1 MNPIF
6 HEIYAKLPP
15 ALRTVPATL
24 RGYYLRSWR
33 YGPETPRLVAEAL
46 AREHWTPEQWRT
58 WQDEQLARQ
67 LHRAAT
73 QVPYYRQQWRARRLR
88 GDNASCEVLANW
100 PVLSKQAVREA
111 GPALVAD
118 DCDRSRMFADRTS
131 GTTGTPLTIWQRR
144 EAVRG
149 WYALFEARTRAWYGV
164 SRFSR
169 WGILGGQTVTPLAQ
183 RRPPYWVWNA
193 ALGQLYLSTFH
204 LKEEFIPDYVHA
216 LRRHRIEYLVG
227 YSAALHL
234 LARSILALG
243 IRVPLRV
250 VVTNAEPLFPQ
261 QRDAIGEAFRCPVH
275 ATYGMAEAVVAASEC
290 EHGAMHL
297 WPDAGILEVLAEGEP
312 APPGSSGDLVC
323 TGLLNPDMPLIR
335 YAVGD
340 RGRLSA
346 AAEPCACGRTLPRL
360 EAIEG
365 RANDSLVARD
375 GRRVFWLN
383 PVFYGLPVAEAQIV
397 QESLDLVRIQYV
409 AANGFDR
416 RARQTIVDR
425 IHRLIGP
432 VQVQLEPVAQVPR
445 EPSGKFRAVLCRVA
459 EASLPPLSR

>member
-6 HEIYAKLPP
+6 YEIYAKLPP
-15 ALRTVPATL
+15 ALRTLPATL

-33 YGPETPRLVAEAL
+33 YGPETPRMVAEAL
-46 AREHWTPEQWRT
+46 ERERWSPEQWQS
-58 WQDEQLARQ
+58 WQGEQLARQ

-73 QVPYYRQQWRARRLR
+73 RVPYYRRLWRERRLH
-88 GDNASCEVLANW
+88 GDKATWEDLANW
-100 PVLSKQAVREA
+100 PVLTKQAVREA
-111 GPALVAD
+111 GAALVAE
-118 DCDRSRMFADRTS
+118 DCDPAKMFADRTS

-149 WYALFEARTRAWYGV
+149 WYGLFEARTRVWYGV

-169 WGILGGQTVTPLAQ
+169 WGILGGQVVTPLAQ
-183 RRPPYWVWNA
+183 RKPPYWVWNG
-193 ALGQLYLSTFH
+193 ALEQLYLSTFH
-204 LKEEFIPDYVHA
+204 LKEEFIADYIKA
-216 LRRHRIEYLVG
+216 LLRYRIEYLVG

-234 LARSILALG
+234 LARYVLAQG
-243 IRVPLRV
+243 VRIPLRV

-261 QRDAIGEAFRCPVH
+261 QREVIGEAFQCPVH

-297 WPDAGILEVLAEGEP
+297 WPDAGVLEVLSAGVP
-312 APPGSSGDLVC
+312 VAPGVSGDLVC

-340 RGRLSA
+340 RGQLSA
-346 AAEPCACGRTLPRL
+346 ASEPCACGRTLPLL
-360 EAIEG
+360 EAVEG

-383 PVFYGLPVAEAQIV
+383 PVFYGLPVAEAQII
-397 QESLDLVRIQYV
+397 QESLDLVCIHYV
-409 AANGFDR
+409 AAAGFDHR
-416 RARQTIVDR
+416 SRQTIIDR

-445 EPSGKFRAVLCRVA
+445 EPSGKFRAVLCRV
-459 EASLPPLSR
+459 ENVPSVSR